1 MTTEAYFEMD
11 DESRVFAGTV
21 RTARKA
27 HVRRSPQLVHADPTI
42 AAGQTYIQSTESD
55 GPLQYHRF
63 HPGCAAAE
71 GFVIDATA

>member
-27 HVRRSPQLVHADPTI
+27 HVCRSRQVVHADPTI
-42 AAGQTYIQSTESD
+42 AAGETYIESTEFD
-55 GPLQYHRF
+55 GPFQYHRF
-63 HPGCAAAE
+63 HLGCAAAE